1 MIVPVMDK
9 CRFGNLFVD
18 ICALYKDKREFEKKM
33 YTKKCSNYTSIFGK
47 QKLFMNCGNRT
58 KLI

>member
-1 MIVPVMDK
+1 MDK

-18 ICALYKDKREFEKKM
+18 ICALHKDKREFEKKM